1 MDRKRLGWPP
11 YTYSILIRAESPNER
26 NVFIFLDAIAEF
38 IEKSQDQKLIKVLGP
53 IQSPIGRIRGKKRG
67 QLMLKSKNRKKLH
80 EMGGRLLSFVGT
92 KRVGTKVK
100 WSIDVDPTDHS

>member
-1 MDRKRLGWPP
+1 MF
-11 YTYSILIRAESPNER
+11 T
-26 NVFIFLDAIAEF
+26 FLDVIAGF
-38 IEKSQDQKLIKVLGP
+38 IEKSEDQKMINMLGP
-53 IQSPIGRIRGKKRG
+53 IQSPIGKIRGKIRG

-80 EMGGRLLSFVGT
+80 EMGGRLLSFVDT